1 MSTKPSR
8 IELDKEAGITIQL
21 INGGITQTI
30 TIDGTSV
37 TIEVKGPMGRS
48 TYVQD
53 QNQVRIDCDNFMVRS
68 KTIMCSASMSAMIE
82 SGPSVLELS
91 PANAS
96 LTAPEV
102 SLNAEAAV
110 NIEAGAACTVTAG
123 AGATVTAGAAVAITG
138 ATVAIT
144 GATSTEMEAPIMTF
158 MGVPDFD
165 GI

>member
-21 INGGITQTI
+21 INGAITQTI

-37 TIEVKGPMGRS
+37 TIEVKGPLGRS

-53 QNQVRIDCDNFMVRS
+53 QNNVRINCDNFMVQS
-68 KTIMCSASMSAMIE
+68 KTIMCSASMSAIVE
-82 SGPSVLELS
+82 SGASVLELS

-96 LTAPEV
+96 LTATEASV
-102 SLNAEAAV
+102 NAEAAV

-123 AGATVTAGAAVAITG
+123 AAAVVTAGAAVEIDG
-138 ATVAIT
+138 ATVSIT
-144 GATSTEMEAPIMTF
+144 GLTSTEMEAPLMTF
-158 MGVPDFD
+158 VGIPDFE
-165 GI
+165 